1 VLTGRRFLIYA
12 QGGYSDRLRAVPFLR
27 ALWNA
32 NQGGSVAMLGYES
45 GRELWEACPYVDEF
59 IAMGAGPVLGRG
71 HRTNLR
77 KASLA
82 VRVGIRRRGCHDV
95 FLNLSVMPEGLFPAL
110 LSVAAGIPVRV
121 GYGNPRAGVTRSA
134 GPADMRVPFENRAAA
149 LLALVGVE
157 VTDFSLEA
165 WCSDEDR
172 AEVDG
177 LLAATMAKGKRVVV
191 CHPTSDWSC
200 QMWPAERWAEVID
213 GLVMRHQCQVVLT
226 GLAEERGFRDEIV
239 ARLSVPVTDLVGR
252 TSHGRLAALLERA
265 DLVVTLDTL
274 VAPLARAM
282 GAELVTLMSTDTPN
296 WTQQRLLEL
305 GSLGMEDGTA
315 GTQSWSVL
323 CKWRRTGV
331 VERCQSHSCIGV
343 HGMGRIR
350 SEAVLARITAKL
362 ERVPL
367 AMASPIPEHQS

>member
-1 VLTGRRFLIYA
+1 MLTGRRFLVYA
-12 QGGYSDRLRAVPFLR
+12 QGGYSDRLRAVPFVR

-59 IAMGAGPVLGRG
+59 ISMGAGPILGRG
-71 HRTNLR
+71 YGTNLR

-82 VRVGIRRRGCHDV
+82 ARVGIRRRGCHDV

-121 GYGNPRAGVTRSA
+121 GYGNSRAGVNRSA
-134 GPADMRVPFENRAAA
+134 GPADMRVPFETRAAA
-149 LLALVGVE
+149 LLALVDVE

-172 AEVDG
+172 TEVDG
-177 LLAATMAKGKRVVV
+177 LLAGALAKGNRVVV

-200 QMWPAERWAEVID
+200 QMWPAERWADVID
-213 GLVMRHQCQVVLT
+213 ALVMRHQCHVVLT

-239 ARLSVPVTDLVGR
+239 ARLSVPVTDLIGR
-252 TSHGRLAALLERA
+252 TSHGRLGALLERA
-265 DLVVTLDTL
+265 DVVVTLDTL

-282 GAELVTLMSTDTPN
+282 GAAVVTLMSTDTPN

-305 GSLGMEDGTA
+305 GSLGVEDDTA
-315 GTQSWSVL
+315 GIPSWSVL

-331 VERCQSHSCIGV
+331 VERCQSRSCVGV

-350 SEAVLARITAKL
+350 SDAVLARITSKL
-362 ERVPL
+362 ERIPL
-367 AMASPIPEHQS
+367 AVASTIPEHRS